1 MDSLYDT
8 DCPDPTDV
16 EDGSEIDPGGESN
29 AEVSELEK
37 HNAASDVELEALQ
50 EQIRIWLKTP
60 LRGRKPRI
68 TLRSGYRYSVWAVIR
83 QLYHDRIRQKL
94 LRMREADGEESGK
107 SRIDLYQRA
116 LTAFMQEELTDEQ
129 LEAAYE
135 IAEEWNGPQGP
146 SAEVKARNAH
156 KYGIQYVRNFAHEM
170 WRYCGMRMVFLTGW
184 KNESGIIQ
192 ACPMDFNDE
201 IYDGNPFNDIHTLDG
216 TWRDYVGAAF
226 EEQGEPEEDME
237 LIQERPMA
245 KSRKVDPERHAEIH
259 PQPCHLSDLKW
270 LDNGGDLQDPITRNE
285 RPLLVARSWSR
296 SRTPGRPSS
305 RPKVPAQRVTSRH
318 GKGKSRASERAS
330 TEPSNIGMDYSDMET
345 FDEYELS
352 ADDRRRSMTNTPC
365 GSIHGKSQSGP
376 SRLAENGISQAPS
389 HLYNVSRSGSQP
401 RGVRRCDDPDT
412 SSGPTPTGSTA
423 VPSSSNPRKRIS
435 RPSKLPAGTETP
447 SISPP
452 PDSAESSQQMA
463 SRNSIRSKTPMP
475 RFEDARQVSDDHMD
489 STPGYTEGNGH
500 QRDSSEELPALHTPS
515 IKKRS
520 KVRPRIIR
528 ATGQL
533 RGVSEHDGD
542 SADAVPLVEDRTTGP
557 PGTNKR
563 HTGKNLKSA
572 LKRTH
577 QVGLGSHDEAEDAVE
592 RPRKSPRPR
601 KPPPKPDAGVPS
613 PPPRS
618 YVRRKSNSTKV
629 PKTRRK
635 KRG

>member
-29 AEVSELEK
+29 AGEGVEEAFDMDELEILARRRREWMQAGKKKKRIIFNAICREVSELEK

-50 EQIRIWLKTP
+50 ERIRIWLKTP

-68 TLRSGYRYSVWAVIR
+68 TLRSGYRYSVRAVIR

-156 KYGIQYVRNFAHEM
+156 KYGIQYVWNFAHEM

-245 KSRKVDPERHAEIH
+245 KSRKVDPVSLVTAEDGDIWVGPIVGLSRTTKQQMVRGFLTAHYRKACRNPSAAVPFKRLGQHQHEMIAARHLPPQFTFTVDPSHMHVAAVVELLNFWRTRQESH
-259 PQPCHLSDLKW
+259 PEDVFTFQKW
-270 LDNGGDLQDPITRNE
+270 LDNSGDLQDPITRNE
-285 RPLLVARSWSR
+285 RPLLVARSRSR

-345 FDEYELS
+345 FDEYEVH
-352 ADDRRRSMTNTPC
+352 
-365 GSIHGKSQSGP
+365 I
-376 SRLAENGISQAPS
+376 
-389 HLYNVSRSGSQP
+389 
-401 RGVRRCDDPDT
+401 
-412 SSGPTPTGSTA
+412 
-423 VPSSSNPRKRIS
+423 
-435 RPSKLPAGTETP
+435 
-447 SISPP
+447 
-452 PDSAESSQQMA
+452 
-463 SRNSIRSKTPMP
+463 
-475 RFEDARQVSDDHMD
+475 
-489 STPGYTEGNGH
+489 
-500 QRDSSEELPALHTPS
+500 
-515 IKKRS
+515 
-520 KVRPRIIR
+520 
-528 ATGQL
+528 
-533 RGVSEHDGD
+533 
-542 SADAVPLVEDRTTGP
+542 
-557 PGTNKR
+557 
-563 HTGKNLKSA
+563 
-572 LKRTH
+572 
-577 QVGLGSHDEAEDAVE
+577 
-592 RPRKSPRPR
+592 
-601 KPPPKPDAGVPS
+601 
-613 PPPRS
+613 
-618 YVRRKSNSTKV
+618 
-629 PKTRRK
+629 
-635 KRG
+635 

>member
-1 MDSLYDT
+1 
-8 DCPDPTDV
+8 
-16 EDGSEIDPGGESN
+16 
-29 AEVSELEK
+29 
-37 HNAASDVELEALQ
+37 
-50 EQIRIWLKTP
+50 
-60 LRGRKPRI
+60 
-68 TLRSGYRYSVWAVIR
+68 
-83 QLYHDRIRQKL
+83 
-94 LRMREADGEESGK
+94 
-107 SRIDLYQRA
+107 
-116 LTAFMQEELTDEQ
+116 
-129 LEAAYE
+129 
-135 IAEEWNGPQGP
+135 
-146 SAEVKARNAH
+146 
-156 KYGIQYVRNFAHEM
+156 
-170 WRYCGMRMVFLTGW
+170 MRMVFLTGW

-216 TWRDYVGAAF
+216 TWRDYVGVAF

-237 LIQERPMA
+237 LIQERPTA
-245 KSRKVDPERHAEIH
+245 KSRKVDPVSLVTAEDGNIWVGPIVGLSHTTKQQMVHGFLTAHYRKACRNPSTAVPFKRLGQHQHEMIAARHLPPQFTFTVDPSHMHVAAVVELLNFWRTRQESH
-259 PQPCHLSDLKW
+259 PEDVFTFQEW
-270 LDNGGDLQDPITRNE
+270 LDNSGDLQDPITRNE
-285 RPLLVARSWSR
+285 RPLLVARSRSR

-345 FDEYELS
+345 FDEYE
-352 ADDRRRSMTNTPC
+352 AHNPEVFGDVMT
-365 GSIHGKSQSGP
+365 Q
-376 SRLAENGISQAPS
+376 
-389 HLYNVSRSGSQP
+389 
-401 RGVRRCDDPDT
+401 T
-412 SSGPTPTGSTA
+412 SSGPTPTGSMA

-435 RPSKLPAGTETP
+435 RPSKLPAGTEMP

-542 SADAVPLVEDRTTGP
+542 GADAVPLVEDRTTGP
-557 PGTNKR
+557 PGTNKQ

-592 RPRKSPRPR
+592 RPQKSPRPR

-618 YVRRKSNSTKV
+618 YVKRKSNSTKV